1 MVSLET
7 SYIGIKLKNPIIAG
21 ASSLTGG
28 IDSIKRIE
36 EAGAAAIV
44 IKSLF
49 QEEIQLSKW
58 KFDEYNNRYND
69 LHAEMT
75 SHYPTL
81 IHSGAKTHIYWVKKA
96 KEAVGIPVIASINAV
111 DDDVWVEYAK
121 SLEETGVD
129 GLELNFYS
137 LPTVAGGASEKLEAK
152 QLEILAKVKAAVS
165 IPVGVK
171 LSPNYTNILTFI
183 DMLKQQGAAGVVLF
197 NRLFQP
203 DIDITEEVEKTSFD
217 LSSSADNR
225 LSLRW
230 TALLGDVVKLD
241 ICSNTGIMNGEDVIK
256 MLLAGASAVQVVS
269 TLYKNDIEYIST
281 IIRDVVDWMGDK
293 GYNSIK
299 DFKGKLSKSRSNDP
313 WAYERVHYIR
323 QLLSKEETV

>member
-1 MVSLET
+1 MVKLET
-7 SYIGIKLKNPIIAG
+7 NYMGIKLKNPIIAG
-21 ASSLTGG
+21 ASSLTGN

-49 QEEIQLSKW
+49 QEEIQLSRW
-58 KFDEYNNRYND
+58 RFDEDNNRYND

-81 IHSGAKTHIYWVKKA
+81 IHSGAKAHIYWVKKA
-96 KEAVGIPVIASINAV
+96 KETVNIPVIASINAV

-137 LPTVAGGASEKLEAK
+137 IPTLLGGASEKLEAK
-152 QLEILAKVKAAVS
+152 QLEIFEKVKAAVR

-171 LSPNYTNILTFI
+171 LSPNYTNILTFV
-183 DMLKQQGAAGVVLF
+183 DKLKQQGAAGVVLF

-203 DIDITEEVEKTSFD
+203 DIDIVEEVEKTSFD
-217 LSSSADNR
+217 LSCSSDNR

-230 TALLGDVVKLD
+230 TAILSDAGKPD
-241 ICSNTGIMNGEDVIK
+241 ICSSTGIMNGEDVIK

-269 TLYKNDIEYIST
+269 TLYKNDIEYISR
-281 IIRDVVDWMGDK
+281 IIRDIVAWMGDK
-293 GYNSIK
+293 GYKSIK
-299 DFKGKLSKSRSNDP
+299 DFNGKLSKSKSKDP

-323 QLLSKEETV
+323 QLLSKEETI